1 MSAPG
6 SAPVDFYF
14 EFSSPYGYIAS
25 RLVEGVEKRIGRRMT
40 WRPFL
45 LGPVFKL
52 TGSAP
57 LVEIPMKGDYSKRDF
72 ARSARMH
79 GVAFTYPEKF
89 PIGTVAAMRAF
100 YWAHDRDPA
109 KARALAKALYSAY
122 FADGKDISA
131 PATVLDVAKSA
142 GLDTDAL
149 AKALEDP
156 ALKERAKREVDAAI
170 AAGVFGSPFF
180 VVDGEPF
187 WGVDRLPMLEQWIAK
202 GGW

>member
-1 MSAPG
+1 MKAPI
-6 SAPVDFYF
+6 DFYF

-25 RLVEGVEKRIGRRMT
+25 RLVEDAEKRIGRPMT
-40 WRPFL
+40 WKPFL

-57 LVEIPMKGDYSKRDF
+57 LVDIPMKGAYSKRDF
-72 ARSARMH
+72 VRSARLH
-79 GVAFTYPEKF
+79 GVPFKYPEKF

-109 KARALAKALYSAY
+109 KARSLAKALYAAY
-122 FADGKDISA
+122 FADGKDIGA
-131 PATVLDVAKSA
+131 PATVIDIAKSA
-142 GLDTDAL
+142 GLDAGEL

-156 ALKERAKREVDAAI
+156 ALKDRAKREVDGAI

-180 VVDGEPF
+180 IVDGEPF
-187 WGVDRLPMLEQWIAK
+187 WGVDRLPMLEEWIER